1 MFIDVFSLFILFYT
15 NLNLTVL
22 QQQTNVTSLF
32 KTGKY
37 ADTHLLH
44 LVFTRSDMH
53 ITCQFCYSKAPLLE
67 EFVWSFF
74 FLFFFF

>member
-1 MFIDVFSLFILFYT
+1 MFIDVFSVFILFYT

-22 QQQTNVTSLF
+22 QQQTNDATLF

-44 LVFTRSDMH
+44 LVFAWSAVNK
-53 ITCQFCYSKAPLLE
+53 TC
-67 EFVWSFF
+67 
-74 FLFFFF
+74 